1 MSAYAR
7 SLLQLYS
14 WRNSS
19 HNSPMNTV
27 SVQEQ
32 ARLMRLATY
41 ASTAV
46 AVLLILTK
54 AIAWLF
60 TDSVSLLATL
70 IDSCLDALA
79 SLFNLIAVRHALAP
93 ADRHHRFGHG
103 KAEAL
108 AGLGQATFITG
119 SALFVLL
126 EAISHLWRPPTIEA
140 MPLGIGIIIF
150 SIIAT
155 LGLVRFQKHVISKTD
170 STAIKADCLH
180 YKTDLIVNGGVLVA
194 LALAFY
200 DLPIFDPLIAIAI
213 AAYILYSAW
222 GIAKESLALLMDRE
236 LPDSD
241 RERIKEIARAHPRTR
256 GIHDLRTRK
265 SGMTVFIQLH
275 LELDDQLTLM
285 EAHHIA
291 DEVETN
297 ILAEFPD
304 AEVIIHEDPASLV
317 EKPVEFAE

>member
-1 MSAYAR
+1 
-7 SLLQLYS
+7 
-14 WRNSS
+14 
-19 HNSPMNTV
+19 
-27 SVQEQ
+27 
-32 ARLMRLATY
+32 MRQATY
-41 ASTAV
+41 ASTTL

-54 AIAWLF
+54 AIAWLL

-79 SLFNLIAVRHALAP
+79 SLFNLIAVRHALTP
-93 ADRHHRFGHG
+93 ADKYHRFGHG

-126 EAISHLWRPPTIEA
+126 EAISHLLHPQAIEA
-140 MPLGIGIIIF
+140 MPLGIGIIAF
-150 SIIAT
+150 SIVAT
-155 LGLVRFQKHVISKTD
+155 LVLVRFQQYVIDKTD

-180 YKTDLIVNGGVLVA
+180 YKTDLFVNAGVLVA
-194 LALAFY
+194 LMLAFY
-200 DLPIFDPLIAIAI
+200 DLPIFDPLIAMAI

-222 GIAKESLALLMDRE
+222 DIASESLALLMDRE

-241 RERIKEIARAHPRTR
+241 RERIKEIARAHPETR

-275 LELDDQLTLM
+275 LELDDHLTLAQ
-285 EAHHIA
+285 AHHIA
-291 DEVETN
+291 DEVEVE
-297 ILAEFPD
+297 ILAEFPE
-304 AEVIIHEDPASLV
+304 AEVIIHEDPASLM
-317 EKPVEFAE
+317 ERRAEFVK